1 VQRRGELRRL
11 NLLWVALAATGL
23 VATWIAANHR
33 PPGLEDHALRVAK
46 AFVQGDAATLVA
58 YADPDELKKVELDRA
73 KAERLIAELVA
84 PRAKQWQDIQ
94 PTIEAQVLALGAQGV
109 ARVHWKGQ
117 GREAALMFEVEP
129 TDHGPRSRLV
139 YHVMRAWDLEH
150 QRLHPNPSLEATP
163 EGRLAGLAKDRHT
176 LTKLGVQGIAKRDL
190 AEPIAS
196 WNDLERIW
204 RSAPSQTKTS
214 KGTTETP
221 SDPR

>member
-1 VQRRGELRRL
+1 MRRL
-11 NLLWVALAATGL
+11 NLLWTALAAIGL

-46 AFVQGDAATLVA
+46 AFVQGDAATLVG
-58 YADPDELKKVELDRA
+58 YADPDELRKVGLDRA

-84 PRAKQWQDIQ
+84 PRVKQWQDLE

-139 YHVMRAWDLEH
+139 YHVVRAWDLEH
-150 QRLHPNPSLEATP
+150 QRLHPNPSLQATP
-163 EGRLAGLAKDRHT
+163 EGRLAGLARDRHT
-176 LTKLGVQGIAKRDL
+176 LSKLGVHGIAKRDL

-196 WNDLERIW
+196 WDAMERIW
-204 RSAPSQTKTS
+204 RSAPSLAKTLNRAAE
-214 KGTTETP
+214 TTN
-221 SDPR
+221 DPR